1 MPCTY
6 RFFVPS
12 EWLQHDRISLDGQV
26 AHQLSRVLRLKP
38 GDEIELLDN
47 SGAAWRVQLLEV
59 SPRQCLADRLR
70 CHYPDTEPPV
80 PLILYQGLP
89 GGRKLDL
96 VLQKSTEL
104 GATRIVPV
112 LASRSVKAERP
123 EAGGGRL
130 ERWRRIVQEA
140 AEQSGRA
147 RLPEVSDIV
156 TLDRAI
162 QDIDAG
168 DLCLVGALDDNVP
181 GIRDV
186 LESHHLPAAVR
197 IFVGP
202 EGGFDDDEL
211 ALLRSGRVVSV
222 SLGRRILRTET
233 AGLAMLTVVGYA
245 LGEMST
251 KGADA
256 SL

>member
-1 MPCTY
+1 M
-6 RFFVPS
+6 
-12 EWLQHDRISLDGQV
+12 
-26 AHQLSRVLRLKP
+26 
-38 GDEIELLDN
+38 
-47 SGAAWRVQLLEV
+47 SGG
-59 SPRQCLADRLR
+59 SPA
-70 CHYPDTEPPV
+70 CHYPDTEPRSAHS
-80 PLILYQGLP
+80 LP
-89 GGRKLDL
+89 GLAKRQETGPRAP
-96 VLQKSTEL
+96 KSTEL
-104 GATRIVPV
+104 GATRLCRCWPRD
-112 LASRSVKAERP
+112 LSRRSGQ
-123 EAGGGRL
+123 AGGGRL